1 MTIVSWEIGPW
12 CNLSSN
18 DVFDTYIPT
27 LNDIF
32 VTQNEALGGDNDFE
46 YFKEWDN

>member
-1 MTIVSWEIGPW
+1 MTIVSWEIGLW

-27 LNDIF
+27 LNDNF
-32 VTQNEALGGDNDFE
+32 VTQNEALGGDNHIE
-46 YFKEWDN
+46 YFKEWES